1 MPEFKISAVL
11 EGHGSDVR
19 SVAFPDPTAVLT
31 ASRDGTTRLW
41 KLTSSSPPTFDSSE
55 MSTGA
60 TFKTCITHVPPSKDY
75 PDGLVISAGQ
85 DTIIE
90 ARRPGT
96 TSGDNAEAMMV
107 GHSNQICSLDVTP
120 AGDLILSGGWDNAA
134 KVWRVGR
141 WEPLLDLPGHEAAVW
156 AVLAFDQK
164 TIITGTF
171 QNQLPLNKIGSCL
184 TEN

>member
-1 MPEFKISAVL
+1 MPEYKISAVL

-41 KLTSSSPPTFDSSE
+41 KLTSPTPPTFDYSE

-60 TFKTCITHVPPSKDY
+60 TFKTCITDLPPSKDY
-75 PDGLVISAGQ
+75 PEGLVISAGQ

-107 GHSNQICSLDVTP
+107 GHSNQVCSLDVVP
-120 AGDLILSGGWDNAA
+120 GGEYIISGSWDNTA
-134 KVWRVGR
+134 KVWKAGK
-141 WEPLLDLPGHEAAVW
+141 WEPVLDLQGHKAAVW
-156 AVLAFDQK
+156 AVLAFDLK
-164 TIITGTF
+164 TIITGMSWR
-171 QNQLPLNKIGSCL
+171 PHPWC
-184 TEN
+184 

>member
-1 MPEFKISAVL
+1 MPEYRISASL

-19 SVAFPDPTAVLT
+19 AVAFPDPTAVLT

-41 KLTSSSPPTFDSSE
+41 KLTSSSPPAFDYSE

-60 TFKTCITHVPPSKDY
+60 TFKTCVTYIQPSKDQ

-90 ARRPGT
+90 ARRPGN

-107 GHSNQICSLDVTP
+107 GHSNQVCSLDVTP
-120 AGDLILSGGWDNAA
+120 DGRYILSGGWDSAA
-134 KVWRVGR
+134 KIWQTGK
-141 WEPLLDLPGHEAAVW
+141 WEPVLDLPGHTATVW
-156 AVLAFDQK
+156 AVLAFDNK
-164 TIITGTF
+164 TIITGTHSIRHR
-171 QNQLPLNKIGSCL
+171 KV
-184 TEN
+184 